1 MKKLLIFCLLSLLLL
16 SSCATA
22 DPPSKELNT
31 SGPGTAADDTLPETP
46 GTTAETEKPAET
58 AAPGTEKT
66 APETG
71 TPAAPETV
79 PATEP
84 VKETEPA
91 PETDPPIPDD
101 EPVWTVGY
109 GSREIAIPE
118 KTDEPLY
125 IAGYHQG
132 WEIGGV
138 SDLQRANAVWL
149 DGGEGGIL
157 MIGIDCV
164 GLSSDVVNEIR
175 SRLSDLVKE
184 SGCVSVNVYAT
195 HTHAG
200 IDTLG
205 LWGPTGIDGKNKDF
219 MANLK
224 TAAVEAAKEAYEN
237 RAEGRLYYGS
247 VDTGDLQKDSRK
259 PKCFDPNLYQLRFQ
273 PKEEGNGVRLFFY
286 AAHAES
292 MRGDNK
298 LVSRD
303 YPGVLIDTVEEKT
316 GDKGI
321 FFPGAI
327 GGLIMTEA
335 QIPEPFSGNDAV
347 KNRDLTGKRLAEYAL
362 SIDNETVVAPSAAV
376 STVKFEVPLE
386 NIVFQ
391 YYKFLGILGSE
402 IKGGDPNGEYFM
414 VSELSVI
421 KIGKLAVGLI
431 PAELTPELALGGG
444 VLKKMDP
451 EPLNDI
457 AAKAGFDKLLLV
469 GLCNDE
475 MGYVIPP
482 SQFLL
487 NPEAPY
493 IDRIKD
499 ETGEDHYEETNSVGP
514 EIANAIAE
522 AFRKAI
528 GA

>member
-1 MKKLLIFCLLSLLLL
+1 MKRLLIFLILSALFL
-16 SSCATA
+16 SSCAAA
-22 DPPSKELNT
+22 DPPAKETNAPGNNT
-31 SGPGTAADDTLPETP
+31 SASDTLPETS
-46 GTTAETEKPAET
+46 GTTKDTEKPTET
-58 AAPGTEKT
+58 DDPGSDET

-71 TPAAPETV
+71 AETEPETE

-132 WEIGGV
+132 WEIKGV
-138 SDLQRANAVWL
+138 SDLQRASAVWL
-149 DGGEGGIL
+149 DSGEGGIL

-175 SRLSDLVKE
+175 SRLSGLVKE

-224 TAAVEAAKEAYEN
+224 DAAIEAAKEAYEN
-237 RAEGRLYYGS
+237 RAEGRLYCGS
-247 VDTGDLQKDSRK
+247 IDTGDLQKDSRN

-335 QIPEPFSGNDAV
+335 QIPEPFSGDDAV

-402 IKGGDPNGEYFM
+402 IKGGDPNGEYYM

-421 KIGKLAVGLI
+421 KIGKIAVGLL
-431 PAELTPELALGGG
+431 PAELTPELALGGSA
-444 VLKKMDP
+444 LKKSDP

-457 AAKAGFDKLLLV
+457 AAEAGFDTLLLV

-487 NPEAPY
+487 NPDAPY

-514 EIANAIAE
+514 EVAAAIAE

>member
-1 MKKLLIFCLLSLLLL
+1 MKKMMIFCLLSALFLA
-16 SSCATA
+16 SCAAVGPSAKET
-22 DPPSKELNT
+22 DPPEKET
-31 SGPGTAADDTLPETP
+31 TVRDTLPD
-46 GTTAETEKPAET
+46 
-58 AAPGTEKT
+58 APGTVGEPDDPT
-66 APETG
+66 ETG
-71 TPAAPETV
+71 TPETSPGTDAV
-79 PATEP
+79 TGQETEP
-84 VKETEPA
+84 VTEPEKETGPV

-101 EPVWTVGY
+101 EPLWTVGF
-109 GSREIAIPE
+109 GSREIAVPE
-118 KTDEPLY
+118 KTDGPLY

-132 WEIGGV
+132 WEIGGI
-138 SDLQRANAVWL
+138 SDLQRASAVWL

-175 SRLSDLVKE
+175 SRLSGLVKE

-205 LWGPTGIDGKNKDF
+205 LWGPLGIDGKNKDF
-219 MANLK
+219 MENLK
-224 TAAVEAAKEAYEN
+224 AAAVGAAKEAYET

-247 VDTGDLQKDSRK
+247 ADTGNLQRDSRK
-259 PKCFDPNLYQLRFQ
+259 PKVFDPNLYQLRFQ
-273 PKEEGNGVRLFFY
+273 PKEEGNGIRLFFY

-347 KNRDLTGKRLAEYAL
+347 KNRDLTGKRLADYAL
-362 SIDNETVVAPSAAV
+362 SIDNETVVAPAATV

-421 KIGKLAVGLI
+421 KIGKIAVGLI

-457 AAKAGFDKLLLV
+457 AAKAGFEKLLLV

-487 NPEAPY
+487 NPDAPY

-514 EIANAIAE
+514 EVAAAIAE

-528 GA
+528 GN

>member
-1 MKKLLIFCLLSLLLL
+1 MKKILIFCLLSAFFLF
-16 SSCATA
+16 SCAPA
-22 DPPSKELNT
+22 DPPAKET
-31 SGPGTAADDTLPETP
+31 DASGTGTTTNETLPE
-46 GTTAETEKPAET
+46 
-58 AAPGTEKT
+58 APGTVGEPDNPSESDKPGPVET
-66 APETG
+66 TPDTDAVTDPETSPD
-71 TPAAPETV
+71 TEPEKD
-79 PATEP
+79 TEP
-84 VKETEPA
+84 V
-91 PETDPPIPDD
+91 PETDPLIPEG
-101 EPVWTVGY
+101 EPLWTVGF

-118 KTDEPLY
+118 KTGEPLY

-138 SDLQRANAVWL
+138 SDLQRASAVWI

-164 GLSSDVVNEIR
+164 GLSSDIVNEIR
-175 SRLSDLVKE
+175 SGLSGLVKE

-219 MANLK
+219 MENLK
-224 TAAVEAAKEAYEN
+224 TAAVEAAKEAYGT
-237 RAEGRLYYGS
+237 RAEGRLYYGAI
-247 VDTGDLQKDSRK
+247 DTGNLQKDSRK

-273 PKEEGNGVRLFFY
+273 PKEEGNGVRLYFY

-335 QIPEPFSGNDAV
+335 QIPEPFSGDDAV
-347 KNRDLTGKRLAEYAL
+347 KNRDLTGKRLADYAL
-362 SIDNETVVAPSAAV
+362 SIRNETVVAPTAAV
-376 STVKFEVPLE
+376 KTVKFEVPLE

-421 KIGKLAVGLI
+421 KIGKLAVGLL
-431 PAELTPELALGGG
+431 PCELTPELALGGG

-457 AAKAGFDKLLLV
+457 AAKAGFDTLLLV

-487 NPEAPY
+487 NPDAPY